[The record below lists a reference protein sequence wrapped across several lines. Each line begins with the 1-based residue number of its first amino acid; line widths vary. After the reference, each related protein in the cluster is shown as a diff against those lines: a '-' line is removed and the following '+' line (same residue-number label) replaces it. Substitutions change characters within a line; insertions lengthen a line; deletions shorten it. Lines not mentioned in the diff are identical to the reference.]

1 MFDHKSPEMRLNATA
16 TALVFT
22 DLHNDF
28 LSPQGKAFHLP
39 HLSINCSA
47 CRLSLGFESAPA

>member
-1 MFDHKSPEMRLNATA
+1 MFEHKSPEMRLNATA

-28 LSPQGKAFHLP
+28 LSPQGKAFPLMRKATAITP
-39 HLSINCSA
+39 
-47 CRLSLGFESAPA
+47 R